1 MKNYR
6 QKALNVQQNQTL
18 DEMED
23 FAENAHSSILYIL
36 LNMFGATDEDM
47 SFAASHVGV
56 CSGMVTQLRGMAH
69 MASQVISIDL
79 ILNYLFLLL
88 KHKKSHSRHDVF

>member
-6 QKALNVQQNQTL
+6 QQELNVQQNQTL

-36 LNMFGATDEDM
+36 LNMFGSTDEDM

-56 CSGMVTQLRGMAH
+56 CSGMVTQLRGMAQ
-69 MASQVISIDL
+69 MAAQVPI
-79 ILNYLFLLL
+79 
-88 KHKKSHSRHDVF
+88 

>member
-1 MKNYR
+1 
-6 QKALNVQQNQTL
+6 
-18 DEMED
+18 MED

-36 LNMFGATDEDM
+36 LNMFGSTDEDM

-69 MASQVISIDL
+69 MAAQVL
-79 ILNYLFLLL
+79 
-88 KHKKSHSRHDVF
+88 H